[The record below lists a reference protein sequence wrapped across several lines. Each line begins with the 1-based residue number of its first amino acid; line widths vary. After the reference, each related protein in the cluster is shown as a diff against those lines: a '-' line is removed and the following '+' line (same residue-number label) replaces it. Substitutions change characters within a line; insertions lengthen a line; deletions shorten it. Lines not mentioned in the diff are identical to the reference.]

1 MIVSGTST
9 PIQFATV
16 FSSFIPSEDAS
27 GINSSKRGGEVKY
40 VTVRWF
46 DGYLESFEATDVRF
60 GNALLWIKLAITDE
74 NRHIPLR
81 EVRWFSV
88 EESK

>member
-1 MIVSGTST
+1 M
-9 PIQFATV
+9 
-16 FSSFIPSEDAS
+16 SEKLKPCPFCGAS
-27 GINSSKRGGEVKY
+27 GKENLNCL
-40 VTVRWF
+40 F
-46 DGYLESFEATDVRF
+46 LESFEATDVRF